1 MCFGL
6 FINKLLNLVTKMG
19 IFEKIAEFKKSRE
32 EKLTEIKKEREKRAI
47 NEFQIKETVSGD
59 FSELI
64 RKLVD
69 SSLIMLITG
78 RRGSGKT
85 ALGMKLV
92 EVVNILGKQN
102 YVIGFESARLPRWIK
117 KANSIED
124 VKNDSV
130 LMIDEAAL
138 TFSARESMKKTN
150 KELGKLMAIA
160 RHKNLSLIIITQSS
174 AMLDLNVLRL
184 ADILLFKEPSL
195 LQARFE
201 RKALQDMFE
210 NVQKKFDSIK
220 GEKNKHAY
228 IISDYFEGF
237 LSCNLP
243 QFWNDGISKS
253 YAKVRIE

>member
-1 MCFGL
+1 
-6 FINKLLNLVTKMG
+6 MG
-19 IFEKIAEFKKSRE
+19 IFEKIAEFRRKRADKA
-32 EKLTEIKKEREKRAI
+32 TEAKREKEA
-47 NEFQIKETVSGD
+47 NATAEFNVIGTTSGD
-59 FSELI
+59 FNELI
-64 RKLVD
+64 KKFRD

-92 EVVNILGKQN
+92 EIANILEKKN
-102 YVIGFESARLPRWIK
+102 YVIGFESARLPRWIRK
-117 KANSIED
+117 VDSIED
-124 VKNDSV
+124 VENDSV
-130 LMIDEAAL
+130 VMIDEAAL
-138 TFSARESMKKTN
+138 AFSARESMKKAN

-210 NVQKKFDSIK
+210 NVQKEFNNIK
-220 GEKNKHAY
+220 SDRNKHVYA
-228 IISDYFEGF
+228 ISDYFEGL
-237 LSCNLP
+237 LSHNLP
-243 QFWNDGISKS
+243 KFWDEGISKS
-253 YAKVRIE
+253 YARVKIG

>member
-1 MCFGL
+1 
-6 FINKLLNLVTKMG
+6 MG
-19 IFEKIAEFKKSRE
+19 IFSKIAEFRKNRQ
-32 EKLTEIKKEREKRAI
+32 EKVAEAKRKKEETAL
-47 NEFQIKETVSGD
+47 NEFSVIETISGN
-59 FSELI
+59 FAGLI
-64 RKLVD
+64 RKLGD

-92 EVVNILGKQN
+92 EVANILGRAI
-102 YVIGFESARLPRWIK
+102 YIVGLESARLPRWVK
-117 KANSIED
+117 RVSSIEE

-130 LMIDEAAL
+130 VMIDEAAL
-138 TFSARESMKKTN
+138 SFSARESMKKAN

-160 RHKNLSLIIITQSS
+160 RHKNLSLILITQSS

-210 NVQKKFDSIK
+210 NVQGKFESIK
-220 GEKNKHAY
+220 DEKNKYAY
-228 IISDYFEGF
+228 IISDYFEGLISHN
-237 LSCNLP
+237 LSK
-243 QFWNDGISKS
+243 FWNEGISKS
-253 YAKVRIE
+253 YAKVSIA

>member
-1 MCFGL
+1 
-6 FINKLLNLVTKMG
+6 MG
-19 IFEKIAEFKKSRE
+19 IFGKIVEFRKKRE
-32 EKLTEIKKEREKRAI
+32 EKIREIKKVKEAGAV
-47 NEFQIKETVSGD
+47 NEFRIKEAVSGD

-64 RKLVD
+64 RKFGD

-92 EVVNILGKQN
+92 EIANILGKQS

-117 KANSIED
+117 KAGSIED

-130 LMIDEAAL
+130 VMIDEAAL
-138 TFSARESMKKTN
+138 AFSARESMKKTN

-160 RHKNLSLIIITQSS
+160 RHKNLSLVIITQSS

-184 ADILLFKEPSL
+184 TDILLFKEPSL

-201 RKALQDMFE
+201 RKALQDIFE
-210 NVQKKFDSIK
+210 NVQKRFDNIK
-220 GEKNKHAY
+220 SDRNKHAY
-228 IISDYFEGF
+228 ILSDFFEGL
-237 LSCNLP
+237 LSHNLP

-253 YAKVRIE
+253 YAKAKIE